1 MDIYVN
7 NPRLLILQMSDI
19 CKDCIFN
26 KICNEDKMEDCEKFN
41 ELFEKSLVKT
51 KCTMVTQKLYLRGVL

>member
-1 MDIYVN
+1 MDIYIN
-7 NPRLLILQMSDI
+7 NPRLLILQMSEI

-51 KCTMVTQKLYLRGVL
+51 KCTEE